1 MGTGT
6 YSTTSNN
13 IKLVHWSLMGGL
25 LHLVQRGDWAE
36 SGGWVSATVFQ
47 GRIARIALPL
57 PFPPLPF
64 PPLLSLSLLF
74 PGAPPPLPARESGGA
89 L

>member
-1 MGTGT
+1 
-6 YSTTSNN
+6 
-13 IKLVHWSLMGGL
+13 MGGL

-47 GRIARIALPL
+47 GRIARIFVRGIAL
-57 PFPPLPF
+57 PLPF